1 MQNSE
6 WLDESIFVEGGLR
19 GEMLV
24 PRKVVWRKKPLTV
37 ISVGRQWEED
47 DLTHV
52 LVELHNHSRMELT
65 FSHQLGWR
73 VVRYW
78 LPPAAAV

>member
-1 MQNSE
+1 MLNSE

-24 PRKVVWRKKPLTV
+24 PRKLVWREKTLTV
-37 ISVGRQWEED
+37 VSVGRQWKED
-47 DLTHV
+47 DDTHV
-52 LVELHNHSRMELT
+52 LVELHNAARMELT
-65 FSHQLGWR
+65 FSHQKGWR

-78 LPPAAAV
+78 SPPAITA

>member
-6 WLDESIFVEGGLR
+6 WLNEAVLVEGGLR

-24 PRKVVWRKKPLTV
+24 PRQVVWREKSLTV
-37 ISVGRQWEED
+37 VSVGRQWKEETD
-47 DLTHV
+47 THV

-65 FSHQLGWR
+65 FSFQNGWR

-78 LPPAAAV
+78 SPPAAVA